1 MDIKKDIL
9 WRVYMIYIVIIGVCI
24 VIFSKAV
31 YIQQFE
37 GAKWRSLGDASH
49 QKAQEVEADRGTI
62 YSEDGEM
69 LSTSIPYFDVYIDFD
84 ANGLRDKNGKLF
96 KENIDSLSIG
106 LAAILKENKPAAE
119 YKRILKQGYKE
130 ENRYF
135 LLKKNINYSQYLE
148 LKKLPLV
155 RLGKNKSGF
164 ITESKS
170 ERLNPYQML
179 AFRTIGLARDTK
191 MVGLEL
197 TYDTLLKGKNGTRVV
212 RYVGGGISMP
222 IDEEEQED
230 AQNGKDIVSTI
241 NVFIQEVTEQALLK
255 MMKENEAEYGCAMVM
270 ETSTGKIK
278 AIANLG
284 RAKDTTLNNIVNNK
298 YGGYWE
304 DNNYSLFATEPG
316 STFKLATMFALLE
329 DKKINL
335 NTPVDLQGGKW
346 ELNEKLIVNDA
357 EEHGKNLVSAK
368 QAFELS
374 SNVGMAK
381 LAWYSYQNNPAQFIK
396 RLEQLHLDKLTGID
410 LIGERNPVIHKPSE
424 KGWNN
429 KSMLP
434 WMAFG
439 YSLQITP
446 LRTLTLYNAIANK
459 GKMMKPY
466 LVSAVKEEGTIV
478 KEFEPTVLEE
488 KICSDQ
494 TLSQLSECLKGVCSE
509 SEGTAFSLFNKSPY
523 KVAGKTGTSLV
534 QDKTISYNDK
544 VYQSSFVGY
553 FPADNPQYTICV
565 VIKNKKAPK
574 NYFGAKVAGPVFKEI
589 ADRLFTTYIKDVST
603 PNYAIAKKDSTKYH
617 FIMNREDFK
626 QLAPFVGIGI
636 NTAST
641 AEWYEVDK
649 QNKVEEYT
657 AVNTGN
663 MLMPK
668 LKGMSAKDAV
678 FLCDEKGLKVNIK
691 GKGKVASQ
699 SVSPDR
705 TVEKGQSVELFLN

>member
-9 WRVYMIYIVIIGVCI
+9 WRVYMIYIVIIGICV

-31 YIQQFE
+31 YIQQVE
-37 GAKWRSLGDASH
+37 GAKWRNLGDTLH
-49 QKAQEVEADRGTI
+49 QRTQEIEAERGTI

-84 ANGLRDKNGKLF
+84 ADGLRDKKGKLF
-96 KENIDSLSIG
+96 KDNIDSLSIG
-106 LAAILKENKPAAE
+106 LSKLFNDKPAAE

-135 LLKKNINYSQYLE
+135 SLRKNINYSQYLE
-148 LKKLPLV
+148 MKKLPLV

-170 ERLNPYQML
+170 QRLNPYQML
-179 AFRTIGLARDTK
+179 AFRTIGLARDTNK
-191 MVGLEL
+191 VGLEL
-197 TYDTLLKGKNGTRVV
+197 AYDTLLKGKNGSRVV

-222 IDEEEQED
+222 IDEDEQED
-230 AQNGKDIVSTI
+230 AQNGRDIVSTI
-241 NVFIQEVTEQALLK
+241 NVFIQEVTEQALLR
-255 MMKENEAEYGCAMVM
+255 MMKENEAEHGCAMVM

-284 RAKDTTLNNIVNNK
+284 RARDTVSNNLVNTK

-357 EEHGKNLVSAK
+357 EEHGKNMVSAK
-368 QAFELS
+368 EAFELS

-381 LAWYSYQNNPAQFIK
+381 LAWFNYQNNPSQFIK
-396 RLEQLHLDKLTGID
+396 RLEQLHLDKITGID
-410 LIGERNPVIHKPSE
+410 LIGERNPVIHKPE
-424 KGWNN
+424 ERGWNN

-439 YSLQITP
+439 YSLQVTP

-466 LVSAVKEEGTIV
+466 LVSSVKEEGTQI
-478 KEFEPTVLEE
+478 KEFEPTVLDN
-488 KICSDQ
+488 KICSDL
-494 TLSQLSECLKGVCSE
+494 TLSQLTECLKGVCADP
-509 SEGTAFSLFNKSPY
+509 GATGYTLFKGSPY

-534 QDKTISYNDK
+534 QDRTTSYTDK

-565 VIKNKKAPK
+565 VIKNKKGAK
-574 NYFGAKVAGPVFKEI
+574 KYFGAAVAGPVFKEI
-589 ADRLFTTYIKDVST
+589 ADRLFTTYVKDVST
-603 PNYAIAKKDSTKYH
+603 NNYAEVKRDSSRYH
-617 FIMNREDFK
+617 FIMHRDDFK
-626 QLAPFVGIGI
+626 QLAPFVGVGM
-636 NTAST
+636 NPAST
-641 AEWYEVDK
+641 AEWFEVDK
-649 QNKVEEYT
+649 QNRVDDYT
-657 AVNTGN
+657 AVNTTN
-663 MLMPK
+663 MLMPQ

-678 FLCDEKGLKVNIK
+678 YVCDIKGIKVNIK

-699 SVSPDR
+699 SISPNR
-705 TVEKGQSVELFLN
+705 TVDKGQSVDIFLN

>member
-9 WRVYMIYIVIIGVCI
+9 WRVYLIYIVMIGVCI
-24 VIFSKAV
+24 FIFSKAI
-31 YIQQFE
+31 YIQQVE
-37 GAKWRSLGDASH
+37 GAKWRNLGDTLH
-49 QKAQEVEADRGTI
+49 QRTQEIAADRGTI

-84 ANGLRDKNGKLF
+84 ADGLRNKNGKLF

-106 LAAILKENKPAAE
+106 LAGIFKDKDAAE

-135 LLKKNINYSQYLE
+135 SLKKNINYSQYLE
-148 LKKLPLV
+148 MKKLPLV
-155 RLGKNKSGF
+155 RLGKNNSGF

-179 AFRTIGLARDTK
+179 AFRTIGLARDTNK
-191 MVGLEL
+191 VGLEL
-197 TYDTLLKGKNGTRVV
+197 AYDTLLKGKNGSRVV

-222 IDEEEQED
+222 IDEDEQED

-241 NVFIQEVTEQALLK
+241 NVFIQEVTEQALLR
-255 MMKENEAEYGCAMVM
+255 MMRENEAEHGCAMVM

-284 RAKDTTLNNIVNNK
+284 KSRDTSGK

-304 DNNYSLFATEPG
+304 DNNYALFATEPG
-316 STFKLATMFALLE
+316 STFKLATMFSLLE

-335 NTPVDLQGGKW
+335 NSQVDLQGGKW
-346 ELNEKLIVNDA
+346 ELNDKLIVFDS
-357 EEHGKNLVSAK
+357 EQHGKNNVSAK
-368 QAFELS
+368 EAFELS

-381 LAWYSYQNNPAQFIK
+381 LAWFNYQNNPSAFTN
-396 RLEQLHLDKLTGID
+396 RLHQLHLDKITGID
-410 LIGERNPVIHKPSE
+410 LVGERNPVIHKPEE

-446 LRTLTLYNAIANK
+446 LQTLTLYNTIANK

-466 LVSAVKEEGTIV
+466 LVSSVKEEGSVDKT
-478 KEFEPTVLEE
+478 FEPIVLDD

-494 TLSQLSECLKGVCSE
+494 TLGQLEECLKGVCADPS
-509 SEGTAFSLFNKSPY
+509 GTAYTLFKGSPY
-523 KVAGKTGTSLV
+523 TVAGKTGTSLV
-534 QDKTISYNDK
+534 QDRTTSYVDK

-565 VIKNKKAPK
+565 VIKNKK
-574 NYFGAKVAGPVFKEI
+574 GAKKFYGAAVAGPVFKEI
-589 ADRLFTTYIKDVST
+589 ADRMFTTYVKGVS
-603 PNYAIAKKDSTKYH
+603 NNNIVAAQKDSSKYH
-617 FIMNREDFK
+617 FIIHRDDFK
-626 QLAPFVGIGI
+626 QLAPFAGIGI

-641 AEWYEVDK
+641 AEWFEV
-649 QNKVEEYT
+649 NRSNAAMEYT
-657 AVNTGN
+657 ATNTN
-663 MLMPK
+663 NTLMPQ
-668 LKGMSAKDAV
+668 LKGMTVKDAV
-678 FLCDEKGLKVNIK
+678 YLCDIKGLKVNIK
-691 GKGKVASQ
+691 GKGKVTAQ
-699 SVSPDR
+699 SISPNRAVDR
-705 TVEKGQSVELFLN
+705 GQSVDLFLN